1 MCQYQTL
8 YHHPQHGY
16 VIRCTQ
22 CDQIQLGFGFLL
34 LNLTEGGFR
43 SLHHYLSHCCTE
55 PSENRQV
62 RNRILPTPYDGI
74 QLMMSTDELEQ
85 FYHMLDS
92 AESEMRAQAI
102 MEMFRRETD

>member
-22 CDQIQLGFGFLL
+22 CDQVQLGFGFLL
-34 LNLTEGGFR
+34 LNLTVGGFL
-43 SLHHYLSHCCTE
+43 SLHGYLSHCCKQ
-55 PSENRQV
+55 PCENRHI

-74 QLMMSTDELEQ
+74 QLMMSTEELEQ
-85 FYHMLDS
+85 FFEMLDN
-92 AESEMRAQAI
+92 AESEMRAQELI
-102 MEMFRRETD
+102 GLFNRKEG

>member
-8 YHHPQHGY
+8 YHHPQQGY
-16 VIRCTQ
+16 VIRCMQ

-43 SLHHYLSHCCTE
+43 SLHSYLSHCCAE
-55 PSENRQV
+55 PCDNKHV
-62 RNRILPTPYDGI
+62 RNRVLPTPYDGI
-74 QLMMSTDELEQ
+74 QLMMSTEELEQ
-85 FYHMLDS
+85 FYHLLDS

-102 MEMFRRETD
+102 IGLFKQ